1 MERILLLVDDEENI
15 VAALVRLLRRDG
27 YTILK
32 AYSAAEGLELLSKH
46 AVGVIISDQRMPG
59 MTGSQ
64 FLTQAK
70 ELYPDTV
77 RIVLSGY
84 TELNSVTDAINR
96 GAIYKFL
103 TKPWDDDLLREN
115 VQEAFYRYEV
125 EQENVR
131 LANELQVA
139 NDALSLMNRNLEMRV
154 QEKTRELMLNI
165 NALLVSQEMLEQL
178 PVAVIGVGEDG
189 LIAVANQM
197 AHTLFSAA
205 GNTLFG
211 EPAVGIVPPEMLV
224 VNHVSARIL
233 GTNIASPEIKR
244 PKVEMPKKEIP
255 EIQKPSIENSNI
267 NTADLMPV
275 YFWCSQMG
283 EISHSKGV
291 MIAVNP
297 NLQPQESYIPRP
309 ARINKD

>member
-115 VQEAFYRYEV
+115 VTEAFLRYEMKM
-125 EQENVR
+125 ENVR
-131 LANELQVA
+131 LARELQVA
-139 NDALSLMNRNLEMRV
+139 NEDLSLMNRNLEIRV

-165 NALLVSQEMLEQL
+165 NVLLVSQEMLEQL

-197 AHTLFSAA
+197 AHTLFSAS
-205 GNTLFG
+205 GDTLYG
-211 EPAVGIVPPEMLV
+211 EPVVGLVPPEMLV
-224 VNHVSARIL
+224 VNHGSEKML
-233 GTNIASPEIKR
+233 GTNIDSPEI
-244 PKVEMPKKEIP
+244 EMPKKEMP
-255 EIQKPSIENSNI
+255 EIQNPTIENSKI

-283 EISHSKGV
+283 GLSHSKGV

-309 ARINKD
+309 TRINKD